1 MSSYKAS
8 AISVQETI
16 QQIGLRT
23 AELFE
28 RTNAGAAELLSRRN
42 GLSPRARQL
51 LLLVDGNRDMKR
63 LSRIFASHELHAYL
77 TVLKAG
83 GFIRAKSWSDRSC
96 NTDKLS
102 TMRETTL
109 VKFLE
114 VTGLAGE
121 PFALRVAKCQ
131 SAQELH
137 ALVPA
142 MASVI
147 EVSHGP
153 GAARQFAE
161 EVFGR

>member
-1 MSSYKAS
+1 MQHKIEQISS
-8 AISVQETI
+8 
-16 QQIGLRT
+16 RT
-23 AELFE
+23 NELFE
-28 RTNAGAAELLSRRN
+28 RTNAGASELLSRQH

-51 LLLVDGNRDMKR
+51 LLLLDGKRDVKR
-63 LSRIFASHELHAYL
+63 LSRIFASHELQAYL
-77 TVLKAG
+77 TVLKTG
-83 GFIRAKSWSDRSC
+83 GFIRVKSPKKINGEADSLI
-96 NTDKLS
+96 TI
-102 TMRETTL
+102 REKTL
-109 VKFLE
+109 VRFLTA
-114 VTGLAGE
+114 TGIAGE

-147 EVSHGP
+147 EVSQGP